1 MPARV
6 DRTYLRD
13 LGFSD
18 STILTIRTGLYFL
31 GLVDDQDEPTERLR
45 SMVSVEDGSANR
57 ALKQM
62 IEEVYQPALAG
73 LNLETSTIGLL
84 QERFARWGA
93 DNNVGH
99 KCVSFFLAL
108 AKDAGIP
115 LSPYLLKRSRIGAT
129 QRANLPSATIPVRRR
144 RSAAPTARSASAG
157 YGATATNPLTTKLP
171 DFDPQW
177 PKEVRDQWFEHAQ
190 ALQTMLAVM
199 GKMPSFNPDWP
210 ADVQSRWF
218 ECMRDLIAK
227 TSPSASRIR
236 T

>member
-1 MPARV
+1 
-6 DRTYLRD
+6 
-13 LGFSD
+13 
-18 STILTIRTGLYFL
+18 
-31 GLVDDQDEPTERLR
+31 
-45 SMVSVEDGSANR
+45 
-57 ALKQM
+57 M

-115 LSPYLLKRSRIGAT
+115 LSPYLLKRSRIGAA
-129 QRANLPSATIPVRRR
+129 QRVGLASATIPVRRR
-144 RSAAPTARSASAG
+144 RSAPPSARSASAERSSMV
-157 YGATATNPLTTKLP
+157 TNPLTTKLP

-177 PKEVRDQWFEHAQ
+177 PKEVRDEWFEHAQ
-190 ALQTMLAVM
+190 ALQTVLSVM
-199 GKMPSFNPDWP
+199 EKMPSFNADWP
-210 ADVQSRWF
+210 ADVQCRWF
-218 ECMRDLIAK
+218 ECMRDLIAR
-227 TSPSASRIR
+227 TSPDASKSR